1 MRWIIVNERNVT
13 TQETAECLFILQEAS
28 GPMTA
33 AELAGQLYLQG
44 LRETQR
50 RRVRALVKQLRDNG
64 SMIVATLAGGYWLT
78 KDHRLWT
85 DYLEGRQID
94 AKRVLGQTYGRQKQ
108 ARARRQEFLF
118 DMRTP
123 TGCATIGYA

>member
-1 MRWIIVNERNVT
+1 MSERNVT
-13 TQETAECLFILQEAS
+13 TQEVAECLVVLQQAA

-33 AELAGQLYLQG
+33 AELSGQLYMQG

-50 RRVRALVKQLRDNG
+50 RHVRAIIKRLRDNG
-64 SMIVATLAGGYWLT
+64 SMIVANLAGGYWLT
-78 KDHRLWT
+78 KDHRLWS

-94 AKRVLGQTYGRQKQ
+94 AKRVLGETYGRQRK

-118 DMRTP
+118 DMRIP
-123 TGCATIGYA
+123 AGCVTIGFKQ